1 MKSRRSLLPIFF
13 LFLFLAVILFFVS
26 GTLFGKQMTGLLEQM
41 ISPLQRTIFTTIGT
55 GTRSPASEEKLITEN
70 TKLQTQLAKFEDL
83 KKENNALREQFETS
97 KIVPNQLIPAQII
110 GGKSHEIILDRGI
123 AEGVKAGDILIVRD
137 NVIGKIITV
146 SAHRSVGELVTKSN
160 VSFTA
165 KTSKTSA
172 LGIIS
177 GKNDRRLVL
186 SNVVLS
192 DKLEKNDLVV
202 TKGDID
208 KSGKGFP
215 PDLVVGKI
223 ISINKKDSEL
233 FQSAEVEP
241 LVEFEKLETVFV
253 KVN

>member
-26 GTLFGKQMTGLLEQM
+26 GTPSGKQITGVLEQM
-41 ISPLQRTIFTTIGT
+41 VTPLQRTIFTSIGT
-55 GTRSPASEEKLITEN
+55 GSRIPASEERLMTEI

-83 KKENNALREQFETS
+83 KKENNALREQFETNEPAP
-97 KIVPNQLIPAQII
+97 KKLVPAQII
-110 GGKSHEIILDRGI
+110 GGKSHEIILDKGS
-123 AEGVKAGDILIVRD
+123 AEGIKTGDILIVKD
-137 NVIGKIITV
+137 NVIGKITTV
-146 SAHRSVGELVTKSN
+146 SLHRSIGELVTKIN

-172 LGIIS
+172 LGIMS
-177 GKNDRRLVL
+177 GRDEKRLVL

-202 TKGDID
+202 TKGDVD

-215 PDLVVGKI
+215 PNLVVGKI
-223 ISINKKDSEL
+223 ISVYKKDSEL

-241 LVEFEKLETVFV
+241 LIDFGRLETVFV
-253 KVN
+253 MVN